1 MMTTARHQV
10 HLAYT
15 RQELE
20 ALFALANREDVEK
33 RGRYDARGGAINVWS
48 HHWANEA
55 TRHDSDT
62 IGTFYV
68 HWADENCIYQIE
80 CDEGFALGDLLVE
93 LGTLELKALGQV
105 KHCTGGS
112 ETLP

>member
-1 MMTTARHQV
+1 MKTTSHQV
-10 HLAYT
+10 NLQYT

-20 ALFALANREDVEK
+20 ALFVLANREDVEGG
-33 RGRYDARGGAINVWS
+33 GRYDARSGAINVWS

-68 HWADENCIYQIE
+68 HWADENCIYEME

-93 LGTLELKALGQV
+93 LGVLELKAFGTV
-105 KHCTGGS
+105 KHGRGGS

>member
-10 HLAYT
+10 NLQYT

-20 ALFALANREDVEK
+20 ALFVLANREDVEDG
-33 RGRYDARGGAINVWS
+33 GRYDARSGAINVWS

-55 TRHDSDT
+55 TRHDSET

-68 HWADENCIYQIE
+68 NWAEERIYKVE

-93 LGTLELKALGQV
+93 LGTLELKAFGTV
-105 KHCTGGS
+105 KHGRGG
-112 ETLP
+112 